1 MGLHPL
7 SGLGLENA
15 IVLLESIQII
25 QTIVEVHD
33 DQDQEENPGEHGDA
47 AQIDGEAIHKLYLT
61 RCCGGW
67 QECNL
72 LLQSPPVERSTLR
85 NNENL
90 LPERA

>member
-33 DQDQEENPGEHGDA
+33 DQDKE
-47 AQIDGEAIHKLYLT
+47 
-61 RCCGGW
+61 
-67 QECNL
+67 
-72 LLQSPPVERSTLR
+72 
-85 NNENL
+85 
-90 LPERA
+90 